1 MYTAFVI
8 AIMIL
13 SVFLILAV
21 LIQNPKGGGLTSQ
34 FTGAGST
41 QLFGVKQ
48 TGDLLEQITWGIAG
62 TIGALVLATIFFIE
76 QPGSADAIN
85 SINVEKAQ
93 TKSLP
98 APMTPAPTTTPAPQ
112 QQPVV
117 PAPVP
122 APQR

>member
-34 FTGAGST
+34 FTGASST

-62 TIGALVLATIFFIE
+62 TIGALVLATIFFVE

-85 SINVEKAQ
+85 SRNVEKAQ
-93 TKSLP
+93 SKSLP
-98 APMTPAPTTTPAPQ
+98 APTPTIPAPTTPAPQ
-112 QQPVV
+112 QRPV
-117 PAPVP
+117 APT
-122 APQR
+122 PQR